1 MKNTLYGTFLFA
13 ILTTFPISSF
23 AQTSQDAVRS
33 MQAQWA
39 INNYQLK
46 GDEQDDAFI
55 KLIEDA
61 DAYVSEFPS
70 DAPVLIWRGIVNST
84 YAGVSGGLGALK
96 YAKAA
101 KADLEAALELQPDA
115 LDGSAYTSLG
125 TLFFNVPGWPIGFGD
140 DDKAEELLKKAL
152 EINPDGIDSNYFFA
166 DYLTSEKHYD
176 EARDYYNRALKAAP
190 RVGREIADQGRRGEI
205 QAALKKIE
213 KR

>member
-1 MKNTLYGTFLFA
+1 
-13 ILTTFPISSF
+13 
-23 AQTSQDAVRS
+23 

-55 KLIEDA
+55 KLIEEADIYVADFPA
-61 DAYVSEFPS
+61 DAPT
-70 DAPVLIWRGIVNST
+70 LIWRGIVNSS

-101 KADLEAALELQPDA
+101 RADLEAALELQPDA
-115 LDGSAYTSLG
+115 LEGSAYTSLG
-125 TLFFNVPGWPIGFGD
+125 TLFFSVPGWPIGFGD

-166 DYLTSEKHYD
+166 DYLTSEKRYD
-176 EARDYYNRALKAAP
+176 EAREYYNRALNAAP
-190 RVGREIADQGRRGEI
+190 RAGREIADQGRRGEI